1 MTADF
6 VVIGGG
12 MAGVS
17 IAANL
22 LGVGGAARTS
32 EAAGS
37 VLLLEAEKALAHHT
51 TGRSAA
57 KFLET
62 YGAAQIR
69 ALTRASRPL
78 YDAGSADP
86 DTPDLLTPGPEMIV
100 ADTESASRLE
110 ARLAEVPSLRRLTVD
125 EAREICPALSP
136 SYLAG
141 AAIEDGAADIDVLGL
156 HQHYLRAAR
165 RHGLEVRSGTRVVAA
180 ERTDD
185 TWRIRITSDG
195 AGAAGAAGN
204 GSARDGSA
212 PGGAGGN
219 GSSGRGSSGDGAARD
234 GAARDGSARDGS
246 AGSGPG
252 ADRSGGDEVI
262 EAGVVINAAGAW
274 ADRIASVFG
283 AAPVGLAPLRR
294 TIAIVNAD
302 GVRRGWPIVADMAE
316 TFYFRPEGDALLVS
330 PTDETPSDPVDARPE
345 DLDVALAIDRVN
357 AATTL
362 NIRSVRTAWAGLR
375 TFAPDRLPVVGYAPE
390 PPGFFWLAGQ
400 GGYGIQM
407 APALASTAASL
418 VRGEPVPTEILA
430 EGVHPDALTP
440 NRFTT

>member
-1 MTADF
+1 MADLTADF

-22 LGVGGAARTS
+22 LGAGGAARDGD
-32 EAAGS
+32 AAGS
-37 VLLLEAEKALAHHT
+37 VLLLEAETVLAHHT

-78 YDAGSADP
+78 YDAGSADE

-100 ADTESASRLE
+100 ADAGTADALE

-125 EAREICPALSP
+125 EARGICPALSE

-141 AAIEDGAADIDVLGL
+141 AAIEDAAADIDVLGL
-156 HQHYLRAAR
+156 HQHYLRGAR
-165 RHGLEVRSGTRVVAA
+165 RRGLEVRSGARVVSA
-180 ERTDD
+180 ERAGDA
-185 TWRIRITSDG
+185 WRIRIASDG
-195 AGAAGAAGN
+195 GGAAGN
-204 GSARDGSA
+204 GT
-212 PGGAGGN
+212 AG
-219 GSSGRGSSGDGAARD
+219 DT
-234 GAARDGSARDGS
+234 
-246 AGSGPG
+246 
-252 ADRSGGDEVI
+252 VI
-262 EAGVVINAAGAW
+262 EAGVVIDAAGAW
-274 ADRIASVFG
+274 ADRIAAAFG

-294 TIAIVNAD
+294 TIAIVRAE
-302 GVRRGWPIVADMAE
+302 GVERGWPIVADMAE

-330 PTDETPSDPVDARPE
+330 PTDETPSEPVDAKPE
-345 DLDVALAIDRVN
+345 DVDVALAIERVN

-362 NIRSVRTAWAGLR
+362 SIRSVRTAWAGLR
-375 TFAPDRLPVVGYAPE
+375 TFAPDRLPVVGYDPAL
-390 PPGFFWLAGQ
+390 PGFFWLAGQ

-407 APALASTAASL
+407 APALAMAAAAL
-418 VRGEPVPTEILA
+418 VRGEPVPAELLA
-430 EGVHPDALTP
+430 EGVDPAALGP
-440 NRFTT
+440 GRF